1 MPELTRHRRVRRERA
16 LEYDRGVPIRQIA
29 TVFIAL
35 IAILGAGLFVLS
47 WGNDDNLTADAPS
60 SGEAAPDGT
69 ADDETGSTTSPPTTT
84 IVPVTTSIPLD
95 CAAEPDASTTTTTT
109 TLAEGEEPADE
120 IDPKAPL
127 IPSLGRNSSISTV
140 GLDEVTFGLTVNQAT
155 QAAGTAM
162 HPCGPVTDCYR
173 VVPADAPDGISFVVH
188 EGTIERVDIIGES
201 PIATVSGA
209 GIGTTVEQLDD
220 LFGERL
226 EKVDLGGGSEDIIF
240 VPADE
245 NDQEFRV
252 AFTAVDGVV
261 ESLRSGRMPLVL
273 ETDPCG

>member
-1 MPELTRHRRVRRERA
+1 
-16 LEYDRGVPIRQIA
+16 VPVRQIA

-47 WGNDDNLTADAPS
+47 WGDDDNPTADAPS
-60 SGEAAPDGT
+60 SDEAAPDET
-69 ADDETGSTTSPPTTT
+69 DDDETGSTTSPPTTT

-95 CAAEPDASTTTTTT
+95 CAPEPAAEPAPDASPTTTTTTT
-109 TLAEGEEPADE
+109 TLDEGEEPADE
-120 IDPKAPL
+120 IDPEVPL

-155 QAAGTAM
+155 QAAGTEM
-162 HPCGPVTDCYR
+162 HPCGPVTNCYR
-173 VVPADAPDGISFVVH
+173 VVPADAPNGISFVVH
-188 EGTIERVDIIGES
+188 EGTIERVDIVGDS

-209 GIGTTVEQLDD
+209 GIGTTAEQLDD

-261 ESLRSGRMPLVL
+261 ESLRSGRVPLVL
-273 ETDPCG
+273 EADPCG